1 MLFSLH
7 PNERDMMLDR
17 WYESYGLKINPNNRT
32 MTSSE
37 LIELYQSQL
46 VTLGAHT
53 IHHPAL
59 KQISREEQIHEIQSS
74 KLFLEK
80 LVAHGYRYFCVSFW
94 S

>member
-17 WYESYGLKINPNNRT
+17 WYESYGLKVNPNNRT

-59 KQISREEQIHEIQSS
+59 KQISREEQIQ
-74 KLFLEK
+74 KYNLL
-80 LVAHGYRYFCVSFW
+80 SFF
-94 S
+94 